1 MRVHVCEC
9 VCIHLCCHMAV
20 VKIAQSVNVRC
31 AYVCV
36 SVLMYVCVCV
46 MSCVYCHVAVVKIEQ
61 SVGVYVCECV
71 YVCVCV

>member
-1 MRVHVCEC
+1 
-9 VCIHLCCHMAV
+9 
-20 VKIAQSVNVRC
+20 VRC